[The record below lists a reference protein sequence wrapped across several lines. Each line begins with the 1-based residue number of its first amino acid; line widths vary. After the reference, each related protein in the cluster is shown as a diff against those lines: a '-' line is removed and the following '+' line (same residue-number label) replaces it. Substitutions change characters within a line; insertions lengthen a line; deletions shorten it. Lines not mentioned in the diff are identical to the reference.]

1 MAGPTPNFT
10 PGYISVRAAARRWAV
25 EWRMSPRPSSLL
37 AVTMAT
43 ESPSETTASK
53 STGVSLTMPA
63 SAARASPAPMEAATS
78 ATVAPSSSSLT
89 DPSGSTMFMEL
100 LSSRRARTERL
111 RGFRRGVDYPDSVSK
126 HRDSD
131 APLLKQSRTGAALPL
146 G

>member
-1 MAGPTPNFT
+1 M
-10 PGYISVRAAARRWAV
+10 
-25 EWRMSPRPSSLL
+25 EWRMSSRPSSLL

-78 ATVAPSSSSLT
+78 ATVAPVFSSLT

-126 HRDSD
+126 HRDSG

>member
-1 MAGPTPNFT
+1 
-10 PGYISVRAAARRWAV
+10 
-25 EWRMSPRPSSLL
+25 
-37 AVTMAT
+37 
-43 ESPSETTASK
+43 
-53 STGVSLTMPA
+53 
-63 SAARASPAPMEAATS
+63 
-78 ATVAPSSSSLT
+78 LT

>member
-1 MAGPTPNFT
+1 M
-10 PGYISVRAAARRWAV
+10 
-25 EWRMSPRPSSLL
+25 
-37 AVTMAT
+37 
-43 ESPSETTASK
+43 ESN
-53 STGVSLTMPA
+53 TGVTHSTVPLPLTAVPGFMA
-63 SAARASPAPMEAATS
+63 PAPMEAATS